1 MLKVILALVD
11 YRRKFGKFLSLDV
24 SHENKKCEIQSLE
37 CFLQNKNLHVC
48 TYNDIR
54 RKFLYLLNY
63 LNLSILLKLCI
74 NIYFIKL

>member
-54 RKFLYLLNY
+54 RKFL
-63 LNLSILLKLCI
+63 
-74 NIYFIKL
+74 